1 MKGFLGTYLISY
13 LSIYLTQTV
22 IGGFEYGS
30 LLGSTYVLLVL
41 GLAIAQ
47 AFLYPTVKIL
57 GLPTKGLG
65 GLLLRTIL
73 SGLVFYIFTSALQGF
88 AIVSTFLPGVTV
100 LDITLPSRNL
110 SSTESLVALALT
122 YSIISS
128 FLIWLYNS
136 KRR

>member
-1 MKGFLGTYLISY
+1 MKGFLGVYLISY
-13 LSIYLTQTV
+13 LSIYLTQV
-22 IGGFEYGS
+22 AVGGFEYGS
-30 LLGSTYVLLVL
+30 LLGSTYVLLIL
-41 GLAIAQ
+41 GLAVSQ
-47 AFLYPTVKIL
+47 SFLYPMVKIL
-57 GLPTKGLG
+57 GLPTKGAG

-73 SGLVFYIFTSALQGF
+73 SGLVFYIFTSALPEF
-88 AIVSTFLPGVTV
+88 SIVSTFLPEVKI

-128 FLIWLYNS
+128 FLVWLYKS

>member
-1 MKGFLGTYLISY
+1 
-13 LSIYLTQTV
+13 
-22 IGGFEYGS
+22 
-30 LLGSTYVLLVL
+30 
-41 GLAIAQ
+41 
-47 AFLYPTVKIL
+47 LYPTVKIL

>member
-13 LSIYLTQTV
+13 LAVYLTQ
-22 IGGFEYGS
+22 IAIRGFDYGP

-47 AFLYPTVKIL
+47 SFLYPMVKIL

-88 AIVSTFLPGVTV
+88 AIVSTFLPAIKV

-110 SSTESLVALALT
+110 SSIESLVALALT

-128 FLIWLYNS
+128 FLVWLYKS
-136 KRR
+136 KR